1 MMELACCFSLN
12 HNVKKVIY
20 SIMILLKQM
29 NTWVFEYLYRRNIM
43 HIKLSDI
50 RQYKIYDYNR
60 YSHMLNVGICIHDKI
75 EGRITGNYREILNI
89 GKMREICGYDKVP
102 DIPQTQFKEI
112 KLAFDEELRTVET
125 QDVYLYQGWE
135 EQRRYYLLGNYRIT
149 KNNVVEVINKS
160 SHSRFKLG
168 AMPDDEMLYQ
178 HMITRY
184 FRLLKHDVYSK
195 ILLCISLLAMFTTPL
210 QETEYQPQFATYVK
224 ARFNKGKS
232 SSAKALI
239 NPWNGVT
246 FSFEDTEAVLKQ
258 AMKIYRDILLLIDD
272 MSKAKRP
279 GMINKNE
286 RIIRMSGDTTTSA
299 LKMVGGKIDDSA
311 VGCMT
316 LITGEDLPQLQDSSY
331 TRMLILDY
339 EDDEVDWDILTGL
352 QENTSLTAWF
362 YIKFLQYS
370 MDKEDFI
377 ENLTDSFIN
386 FRSQYRKKFKQH
398 NISNRYVDMCSWI
411 LAMWDEVNNFFQSA
425 NEPLEEDTFI
435 PECEALI
442 LKQGLKYSHK
452 SPSQL
457 FLSALFSLI
466 ENNRLNIVSL
476 AEAKGGVS
484 FDLFEQNNMYFVRS
498 GAVYDKIKAY
508 YDSRNMDFYDSE
520 RAVRRDL
527 DSCGLIHKTRNYTT
541 TEFKDANNHSVS
553 GFYLLANNAKDMMEQ
568 KGGNIDEHI

>member
-1 MMELACCFSLN
+1 
-12 HNVKKVIY
+12 
-20 SIMILLKQM
+20 M
-29 NTWVFEYLYRRNIM
+29 N
-43 HIKLSDI
+43 IKLK
-50 RQYKIYDYNR
+50 RPNQYKICEYNTYR
-60 YSHMLNVGICIHDKI
+60 FVLNVDVIVNDELVGN
-75 EGRITGNYREILNI
+75 ITGNYREILNI
-89 GKMREICGYDKVP
+89 GKIREICGYDKVP

-135 EQRRYYLLGNYRIT
+135 GQRRYYLLGNYRIT
-149 KNNVVEVINKS
+149 QDNVVEVINKS

-168 AMPDDEMLYQ
+168 VMPDDEMLYQ

-210 QETEYQPQFATYVK
+210 QETDYQPQFTTYVK

-258 AMKIYRDILLLIDD
+258 AMKSYRDILLIIDD
-272 MSKAKRP
+272 MSKSKRP

-286 RIIRMSGDTTTSA
+286 RIVRMAGDTTTLA
-299 LKMVGGKIDDSA
+299 QKMVGGKIDDST
-311 VGCMT
+311 VSCMT
-316 LITGEDLPQLQDSSY
+316 LITGEDLPHLQDSSY

-339 EDDEVDWDILTGL
+339 EDDEVDWDILTEL
-352 QENTSLTAWF
+352 QSNTSLTTWF

-370 MDKEDFI
+370 MGKEDFI
-377 ENLTDSFIN
+377 GNLTESFIN
-386 FRSQYRKKFKQH
+386 YRSQYRKKFKQH

-411 LAMWDEVNNFFQSA
+411 LAIWDEVNNFFQSV

-466 ENNRLNIVSL
+466 ENNRLNIVSF
-476 AEAKGGVS
+476 AEAKDGVS

-520 RAVRRDL
+520 RAVRKDL
-527 DSCGLIHKTRNYTT
+527 DSCGLIKRNRNYTT
-541 TEFKDANNHSVS
+541 TEFKDKNNKSIS
-553 GFYLLANNAKDMMEQ
+553 GFYLLKNNAQEMLVE
-568 KGGNIDEHI
+568 KGYDLI